1 MKCLLCGKRESI
13 NIQPYGLMPCLDC
26 QKRQRNLTKPKQA
39 IEVTTSQIKEDRKI
53 FKTDIVQPFRDSNL
67 SKEFVEAYPDK
78 VKQMVKEGHVTEREV
93 KESRPVWDLEYYKK
107 E

>member
-1 MKCLLCGKRESI
+1 MICLICGKGNSI

-53 FKTDIVQPFRDSNL
+53 FKSDIVQPFRDSNL
-67 SKEFVEAYPDK
+67 SREFVEAYPDK
-78 VKQMVKEGHVTEREV
+78 VKQMVTEGHITEREV
-93 KESRPVWDLEYYKK
+93 KESKAVWGLDYYKQ
-107 E
+107 